1 MRLVR
6 VTRSLFL
13 VVAALVLAACASMST
28 RNNEL
33 DQAQYDWS
41 AAIRWG
47 QFAGAR
53 QMIDP
58 EVLKARPLSDLEMQ
72 RYAQVRISSYRDV
85 GSSADPEAG
94 TASRS
99 VQIGV
104 INVHTQAERV
114 VAHRETWRYD
124 AVAKRWW
131 NTSGLPDLWD
141 GQ

>member
-1 MRLVR
+1 MRPIRFLLLLV
-6 VTRSLFL
+6 
-13 VVAALVLAACASMST
+13 AVLALAGCASMST
-28 RNNEL
+28 RTNEL

-53 QMIDP
+53 DMIDP
-58 EVLKARPLSDLEMQ
+58 EVLQARPLSDLQMQ
-72 RYAQVRISSYRDV
+72 RYQQVRISSYRDGAASV
-85 GSSADPEAG
+85 DTEAG
-94 TASRS
+94 TARRD

-104 INVHTQAERV
+104 INVHTQAERT
-114 VAHRETWRYD
+114 VAYRETWRYD
-124 AVAKRWW
+124 PLAKRWW

>member
-1 MRLVR
+1 MRPVRTLLLLLSLV
-6 VTRSLFL
+6 
-13 VVAALVLAACASMST
+13 ALAACASMST
-28 RNNEL
+28 RNNDL

-41 AAIRWG
+41 TAIRWG

-53 QMIDP
+53 ALVDP
-58 EVLKARPLSDLEMQ
+58 EVLKARPLSDLQMQ

-85 GSSADPEAG
+85 STGSDMEAG
-94 TASRS
+94 TAWRD

-114 VAHRETWRYD
+114 LGHRETWRYD
-124 AVAKRWW
+124 ATAKRWL

>member
-1 MRLVR
+1 MRVFRIALLLV
-6 VTRSLFL
+6 S
-13 VVAALVLAACASMST
+13 ALLLSACASMST
-28 RNNEL
+28 RNNDL

-41 AAIRWG
+41 TAVRWG

-53 QMIDP
+53 NMVDP

-72 RYAQVRISSYRDV
+72 RYSQVRISSYRDV
-85 GSSADPEAG
+85 GSTSDLEAG
-94 TASRS
+94 TASRD

-114 VAHRETWRYD
+114 VGHRETWRYD